1 MRPLGKRLICWMLLG
16 WAVVGAQAVHPAAQA
31 AEAAAEKSSPAT
43 ATKETASPGHEATKD
58 GESKAATDQETNS
71 AAPTVAD
78 ETPIYYVRDKQG
90 RLIPLLGF
98 SYEDLLKFIQQ
109 KSGGGDASAEP
120 PQYSLQQLVI
130 TGQAKAD
137 HADLEAIYKIQLE
150 SAGSVELSLV
160 GGGAV
165 LREPEKYQGSGEHAL
180 LFDAASG
187 AYRLRLRGD
196 AKSEHQITLKLAAPI
211 KSIAGQHRLEMTLPA
226 AAASRL
232 TLRWPE
238 ANIAL
243 SNHTGAATADVKPAG
258 GAAEINLLGLGGA
271 LTLAWKET
279 KGAESSPPVLEATGD
294 VLARIDSR
302 SVQFEAALSV
312 RSFGAEFDRFRVKL
326 PPRAMGRRRA
336 RRAGIHAGRQRRRGA
351 ASGRSA
357 TCAENRRASRN
368 STARRT
374 CVRRD
379 QAGGKFGVGRV

>member
-1 MRPLGKRLICWMLLG
+1 MLLG
-16 WAVVGAQAVHPAAQA
+16 WAAIGAQAVPPAAHA
-31 AEAAAEKSSPAT
+31 AEAAAAEKSSPAM
-43 ATKETASPGHEATKD
+43 APKESAAPEHEATNEREAK
-58 GESKAATDQETNS
+58 SATDQQNNS

-78 ETPIYYVRDKQG
+78 ETQIFYVRDKQG

-98 SYEDLLKFIQQ
+98 SYEELLKFIQQ
-109 KSGGGDASAEP
+109 KSSGGEASTEP

-150 SAGSVELSLV
+150 SAGPVELSLV

-238 ANIAL
+238 ANITL

-302 SVQFEAALSV
+302 SVQFEAVLSV

-326 PPRAMGRRRA
+326 PPRAVGRRRA
-336 RRAGIHAGRQRRRGA
+336 GRAGIHAGRQRRRGA
-351 ASGRSA
+351 ASRRSA
-357 TCAENRRASRN
+357 TCAENRRAGRN
-368 STARRT
+368 STVRRT

-379 QAGGKFGVGRV
+379 QARGKFGVGRV